1 MQFDRFLKSFVPNFD
16 PTSSAN
22 LLRFQDIEWMMDF
35 SPSIFKLFME
45 LPLDED
51 LNSLQQEFWLDSLR
65 MKVESTGFLL
75 TPNLPGLPMLTKVVS
90 KPGQAQWYENC
101 NQ

>member
-1 MQFDRFLKSFVPNFD
+1 MG
-16 PTSSAN
+16 
-22 LLRFQDIEWMMDF
+22 F
-35 SPSIFKLFME
+35 SPSIVKLFIE

-90 KPGQAQWYENC
+90 KPGQAQ
-101 NQ
+101 